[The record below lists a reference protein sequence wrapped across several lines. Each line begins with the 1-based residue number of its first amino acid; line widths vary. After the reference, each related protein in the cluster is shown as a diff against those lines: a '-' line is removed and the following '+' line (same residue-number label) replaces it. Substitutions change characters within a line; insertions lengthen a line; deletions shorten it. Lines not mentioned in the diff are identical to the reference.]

1 MGSFLHN
8 LGLNDQID
16 VGIYGIHTL
25 TFFAVLS
32 EKKSLNLTD
41 HLSHCSDWTR
51 KLWFRRQYCKN
62 QVRLYYQADHGAC
75 LVYKYGVFVTFN
87 GIDINAPSN
96 PDSLMPRLI

>member
-1 MGSFLHN
+1 M
-8 LGLNDQID
+8 LGFMAFM
-16 VGIYGIHTL
+16 HL
-25 TFFAVLS
+25 TFLAVLS
-32 EKKSLNLTD
+32 EKKSLNLTE

-62 QVRLYYQADHGAC
+62 EVRLYYQADHGAC
-75 LVYKYGVFVTFN
+75 LVYKYGVFVIFS